1 MWFAIAQIVAQG
13 FGMERQQEAERAG
26 WEAEKQL
33 REIAAQQERSNA
45 EAAVAARTAEYTKV
59 MEAQDLIFGTQG
71 RKMEGSVSAIEQASE
86 QQFQRDVSL
95 IRAAGA
101 SRAQMQRA
109 GIAGSEYGLTAKQAA
124 ERRNFATK
132 AASSIATYGTEST
145 KQVK

>member
-1 MWFAIAQIVAQG
+1 MWFVAQIVAQG

-71 RKMEGSVSAIEQASE
+71 RKMEGSVSSIEQASE
-86 QQFQRDVSL
+86 QEFQRDVSL
-95 IRAAGA
+95 IRASGA
-101 SRAQMQRA
+101 ARAQMQRA
-109 GIAGSEYGLTAKQAA
+109 GTAGMESGLVSKQAA
-124 ERRNFATK
+124 ERQKFFIDS
-132 AASSIATYGTEST
+132 ASTIA
-145 KQVK
+145 KQVQ